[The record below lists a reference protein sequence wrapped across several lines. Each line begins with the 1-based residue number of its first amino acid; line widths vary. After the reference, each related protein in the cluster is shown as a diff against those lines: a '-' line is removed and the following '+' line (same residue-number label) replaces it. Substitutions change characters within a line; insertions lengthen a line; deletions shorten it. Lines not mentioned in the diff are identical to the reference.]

1 MLFNIGFVLN
11 KLGGRAKA
19 IAHIEAALEIFEQ
32 IESPYAERARAI
44 LEQWRGEA

>member
-19 IAHIEAALEIFEQ
+19 IAHVKAALEIYEQ
-32 IESPYAERARAI
+32 IESPYAEKARSVLARW
-44 LEQWRGEA
+44 LGEA